1 MIRAV
6 KTLVLL
12 LLVSVNLKGQTTG
25 NWFERKGFGDFYIS
39 NGTSGD
45 FHQTISFNISGTIYV
60 GHKLSFSIY
69 DPKLNSYIPKTAPSF
84 ISNVLTSFSIGN
96 KGYVLARLNSGEKKM
111 LEYNPELDQWTSK
124 QQFVGNAITAASSFV
139 INNKAYIIGGGLSAF
154 NMSGDEFS
162 SQVWEYN
169 PIVDVFL
176 RKKDTPFGSRMNMLI
191 SHFKKPKGF
200 VIDNYGYILFDSST
214 FYQFDP
220 ITDNWYS
227 KPAPNV
233 SYNCRTGGPCYIF
246 NSFSFKEYGYYLAES
261 NIYLPGNVFMRYD
274 PKSESWTKIKENTN
288 IGLGTALSAQIW
300 VNDDNFSYGISFG
313 GNISFTPN
321 DYTLYT
327 NKITPVNICSNLED
341 NIDLKLEFTA
351 KGNYNA
357 SNVFKLLLSDEN
369 GNFASPKILDSLE
382 TGTSDQYIGSFTKN
396 FSPEILNPIKNY
408 RLKVTASNPNDIDL
422 FETPLKDKAI
432 YYPSVKITSSG
443 PTNICKGSFV
453 TLSVPLVEGYSYQ
466 WFSNDYPFGGGTKNF
481 FQAAYDGN
489 YSVKVTNTNG
499 CVATSEKIKIT
510 VSPVPTSATITA
522 SGPTTFCQGGSVTLT
537 SSPGYKYLWSNGD
550 TTQTIIVN
558 KGGNYTSQVIN
569 ESGCSI
575 TSNIIGV
582 KVLPLPIATITAIGP
597 TTFCQGGS
605 VKLIA
610 SQGRSFLWSNGA
622 KTQEIIV
629 SESGNYSVT
638 VTSITDNGCVA
649 TSAPTAVTVN
659 TVTDKA
665 TITANGPTTF
675 CPGGSV
681 TLTASSGDSYLWSN
695 GEKTQSIVVTNAGN
709 YSVKVTNSSGCTL
722 TSEAT
727 TISINPLPTVR
738 ISAIG
743 PTSLCQGES
752 VTLISSSG
760 KSYLWSTGE
769 TTQSIKVSSSGKYT
783 VKMTNEN
790 GCSNTS
796 EPFTVTVSQ
805 TSIATVTASGPL
817 SFCQGG
823 SVTLTSMT
831 GSSYLWNNGATTQS
845 INVNNSGNYSVTV
858 KNENGCSLISSPVT
872 VSVNILPKAEIT
884 ATGPTTFCAGG
895 SVTLTSNTGS
905 SYLWN
910 NGATTQSINVNS
922 AGNYSVTV
930 KNENGCSVTS
940 TPITVIINSLPKAE
954 ITASGRTTFCPG
966 ESVTLTASSGS
977 SYLWST
983 GATSQNIKVDK
994 TGNYSVK
1001 VTNSNGCSAT
1011 SSSTSVIAS
1020 TTPDAVITASG
1031 STTITQNGNVNLSVI
1046 SVTGNQYQWFKNST
1060 AISSAT
1066 SSVYKATS
1074 GGSYTVKVTNS
1085 AGCTNISSPVVVKSI
1100 LVLPSNNF
1108 QISIQPE
1115 SCRTSDNGKIVLK
1128 ATENLNYSASLS
1140 KSGQS
1145 LKTVSFNTNTELSG
1159 LSAGK
1164 YTICITVAGQ
1174 ADFRQCFDVVITEPQ
1189 DLAVFSFVDR
1199 SNNSLM
1205 LNMSGGDT
1213 YYVSLNDVQHINRSS
1228 KMNLGL
1234 KRGWNKIKI
1243 SSDKECQGVYTED
1256 IYVDEKISVFP
1267 NPFTSI
1273 LNIKVDQQDNKSIS
1287 VKVLDQSGLEVHK
1300 ENAIVNNNL
1309 ISIDLSKL
1317 TKGYYFVVIGSNTY
1331 KVIKK

>member
-722 TSEAT
+722 TSET
-727 TISINPLPTVR
+727 STVIVNPMPTVR
-738 ISAIG
+738 ISPMG
-743 PTSLCQGES
+743 PTTICQGES
-752 VTLISSSG
+752 VILISNTG

-769 TTQSIKVSSSGKYT
+769 TTQSIKVNSSGKYT

-796 EPFTVTVSQ
+796 EPITVIVNPTL
-805 TSIATVTASGPL
+805 TATITPGGPTT
-817 SFCQGG
+817 FCQGG
-823 SVTLTSMT
+823 SVTLTSSSA
-831 GSSYLWNNGATTQS
+831 SSYLWSNGATTQS
-845 INVNNSGNYSVTV
+845 INVNNPGDYSVTV
-858 KNENGCSLISSPVT
+858 KNTSGCSFTSKPISI
-872 VSVNILPKAEIT
+872 NINSLPKGEIT
-884 ATGPTTFCAGG
+884 ASGPTTFCQG
-895 SVTLTSNTGS
+895 
-905 SYLWN
+905 
-910 NGATTQSINVNS
+910 
-922 AGNYSVTV
+922 
-930 KNENGCSVTS
+930 K
-940 TPITVIINSLPKAE
+940 
-954 ITASGRTTFCPG
+954 
-966 ESVTLTASSGS
+966 SVTLTASSGS
-977 SYLWST
+977 SYLWNT
-983 GATSQNIKVDK
+983 GATSKSIIVDK

-1001 VTNSNGCSAT
+1001 VSNSNGCSST
-1011 SSSTSVIAS
+1011 SSSISVIAS
-1020 TTPDAVITASG
+1020 AMPDAVITASG
-1031 STTITQNGNVNLSVI
+1031 STTITQNGSVNLSVNN
-1046 SVTGNQYQWFKNST
+1046 VVGNQYQWFKNST

-1066 SSVYKATS
+1066 SNVYKAIS